1 MNVHKEFW
9 ITCCRVCGSVF
20 PQHQK
25 GFPTKAYAKEI
36 KTIYDISIATDIE
49 DVHPKYLC
57 KGCRIRCNKYRRAI
71 RNKQSYTCNLPEP
84 FTFRPK
90 NCQLCH
96 NRSQKGRKEKV
107 QYVKRILNFEEHS
120 IDTTKSETD
129 TATDTGSETE
139 TGSEDPGPS
148 ATELPPTT
156 SSSTTIGQ

>member
-1 MNVHKEFW
+1 VSVG
-9 ITCCRVCGSVF
+9 VCFLNIKRDFQQKPMRKKLKLFMTF
-20 PQHQK
+20 PLLQTLRMFIQSI
-25 GFPTKAYAKEI
+25 YARGAELGVI
-36 KTIYDISIATDIE
+36 NTDVQFETNNHIH
-49 DVHPKYLC
+49 VTYQNHLHL
-57 KGCRIRCNKYRRAI
+57 G
-71 RNKQSYTCNLPEP
+71 L
-84 FTFRPK
+84 K

-107 QYVKRILNFEEHS
+107 QYVKRIFNFEEHS